1 MFESRTAVSLALLLA
16 LEVPCGVLA
25 QPPADIANK
34 DVYMIAEELADEVEL
49 IREVMG
55 RPYDESP
62 RLPVAGVSVAEV
74 FFQAQT
80 LLRKSNQLARELA
93 GADGLTPAAAPQD
106 REIRAADIHALVAAA
121 LEQIRLVRA
130 ELGITEA
137 VVPHPR
143 DTDIAATGLF
153 STIIDSNRQLNLL
166 LSNTITSADVY
177 EEISFAVI
185 YAAGML
191 ASRAPGVE
199 VREAPFEGPKR
210 PADVYLR
217 LLDCI
222 DIVNRLATR
231 HGVGVLSLSSRRNV
245 PDDVEPGHV
254 YDVANI
260 IVADLAVLAKA
271 LDARPARADLGA
283 PPKHIFPSHVY
294 QRAGTL
300 KAQLEALGAA
310 R

>member
-1 MFESRTAVSLALLLA
+1 
-16 LEVPCGVLA
+16 
-25 QPPADIANK
+25 
-34 DVYMIAEELADEVEL
+34 
-49 IREVMG
+49 
-55 RPYDESP
+55 
-62 RLPVAGVSVAEV
+62 LPVAGVSIAEV

-80 LLRKSNQLARELA
+80 LLRKSNQLAREIA
-93 GADGLTPAAAPQD
+93 GAGGVTPPGAPQD
-106 REIRAADIHALVAAA
+106 REMRAADIYTLVAAA
-121 LEQIRLVRA
+121 LEQVRLVRA

-143 DTDIAATGLF
+143 DTDIAPTGLF

-166 LSNTITSADVY
+166 LSHTITSADVY

-191 ASRAPGVE
+191 AARAPGGA

-210 PADVYLR
+210 PADVYAR
-217 LLDCI
+217 LLECI
-222 DIVNRLATR
+222 DIVSRLAAR
-231 HGVGVLSLSSRRNV
+231 HGVSVLSLSSRRNV

-271 LDARPARADLGA
+271 LDARSARAELG
-283 PPKHIFPSHVY
+283 PTPKHIFPSHVY

-300 KAQLEALGAA
+300 KSQLEALEAA